1 LSDVRATVSE
11 YREVSLSA
19 ELVGARAALRAAEI
33 DAEFPSAVD
42 NVHPDLQPAFGYV
55 LREAVTN
62 VLRHSGAHRV
72 KVRLGR
78 TWMEIEDDGVG
89 VVTASP
95 GNGLRGLQERLA
107 EVGGRLNAAARPE
120 GGFLVRAD
128 AQAGDPA

>member
-1 LSDVRATVSE
+1 
-11 YREVSLSA
+11 
-19 ELVGARAALRAAEI
+19 
-33 DAEFPSAVD
+33 VD
-42 NVHPDLQPAFGYV
+42 NVHPDLQPTFGYV

-62 VLRHSGAHRV
+62 MLRHSGAQRV

-89 VVTASP
+89 AMTASP

-107 EVGGRLNAAARPE
+107 KVGGRVDAAARLE

>member
-1 LSDVRATVSE
+1 
-11 YREVSLSA
+11 
-19 ELVGARAALRAAEI
+19 
-33 DAEFPSAVD
+33 VD
-42 NVHPDLQPAFGYV
+42 NVHPDLQPTFGYV

-62 VLRHSGAHRV
+62 MLRHSGAQRV

-89 VVTASP
+89 AMTASP

-107 EVGGRLNAAARPE
+107 KVGGRVDAAARPE